1 MKDSELGPRA
11 GDLAEPRS
19 RRERPI
25 TRTRISGRRPGS
37 GRSLRWILIAALF
50 AVILSACGSSS
61 SSSAGGSSSSSS
73 GSSSSGGSSGGTITL
88 GVISDQTGPTS
99 ATQVPFLN
107 GIETYISKTNAA
119 GGVNGQKIKLDLC
132 DEKYDVTAGLA
143 CYQTLVKQDHVSALV
158 GSLNDSDV
166 QAALIPKITQD
177 QIPVIGAESTNQEAL
192 IPFNKYFFAMEC
204 PYPDQADVAVAYEKE
219 LTGVAA
225 PKVAS
230 MTLSV
235 SSGIEWSQ
243 LIKERVT
250 KAGGSLVGAFAIP
263 PTSTNADVVVQKI
276 AALHPN
282 WITVHGGPNISEI
295 LLKSMQ
301 KFGVQI
307 PVIGIFATG
316 GHLPFQAVSPTY
328 AKLFHY
334 VNCYTPAD
342 VTGPGTTQMVA
353 DAQKYGGYGAEAQT
367 NDPFTNGYVVGMT
380 TVAGL
385 KNIPS
390 GTKVDSAS
398 IVTGMEKVN
407 NLDTMD
413 LSPNVTFGPNLR
425 VGVLGLRPYG
435 WDTTTKKIV
444 AVGTYD
450 HYKSAI
456 TGEWLPPQS
465 KYVLSSSSG

>member
-1 MKDSELGPRA
+1 MKDSGLSVRTG
-11 GDLAEPRS
+11 GGSGS
-19 RRERPI
+19 RRGQPAKR
-25 TRTRISGRRPGS
+25 SGVL
-37 GRSLRWILIAALF
+37 RSVRWTVMAAACVAL
-50 AVILSACGSSS
+50 LGACGSSS
-61 SSSAGGSSSSSS
+61 SNSAGGS
-73 GSSSSGGSSGGTITL
+73 GGSGGSSGSGGSGSITL

-99 ATQVPFLN
+99 ATQLPFLH
-107 GIETYISKTNAA
+107 GIQTYINKTNAA
-119 GGVNGQKIKLDLC
+119 GGVNGHKIVLDTC
-132 DEKYDVTAGLA
+132 DEKYDVQAGLA
-143 CYQTLVKQDHVSALV
+143 CYQKLVKQDKVAALV

-166 QAALIPKITQD
+166 QSALVPKITQD

-204 PYPDQADVAVAYEKE
+204 PYPDQADVAVAYENK
-219 LTGVAA
+219 LTNTTA

-235 SSGIEWSQ
+235 SSGIEWSN
-243 LIKERVT
+243 LIKSRVT
-250 KAGGSLVGAFAIP
+250 KEGGSLVGAFPIP
-263 PTSTNADVVVQKI
+263 PTATNADVVVQKI

-301 KFGVQI
+301 KFGVKI
-307 PVIGIFATG
+307 PVVGIFATG
-316 GHLPFQAVSPTY
+316 GHLPFQSVSPTY
-328 AKLFHY
+328 ANLFHY

-342 VTGPGTTQMVA
+342 VSGPGTTQMLS
-353 DAQKYGGYGAEAQT
+353 DAKTSGFGAEAQT

-390 GTKVDSAS
+390 GTKVDSAA
-398 IVTGMEKVN
+398 IVTGMEKVQ
-407 NLDTMD
+407 NLDTMG

-435 WDTTTKKIV
+435 YDAATKKIV

-450 HYKSAI
+450 TYKSAL

-465 KYVLSSSSG
+465 KYALKQ

>member
-1 MKDSELGPRA
+1 M
-11 GDLAEPRS
+11 
-19 RRERPI
+19 
-25 TRTRISGRRPGS
+25 
-37 GRSLRWILIAALF
+37 IAAVA

-61 SSSAGGSSSSSS
+61 SSSAGSGGS
-73 GSSSSGGSSGGTITL
+73 GTAASSSGGSSSSSGTINL

-99 ATQVPFLN
+99 ATQLPFLH
-107 GIETYISKTNAA
+107 GIETYINKTNAQ
-119 GGVNGQKIKLDLC
+119 GGVNGQKIHLDLC

-143 CYQTLVKQDHVSALV
+143 CYQTLVKQDKVSALV

-177 QIPVIGAESTNQEAL
+177 KIPVIGAESTNQEAL

-204 PYPDQADVAVAYEKE
+204 PYPDQADVAVQYEKE

-250 KAGGSLVGAFAIP
+250 KAGGSLVGAFPIP
-263 PTSTNADVVVQKI
+263 PTATNADVVVQKM
-276 AALHPN
+276 AALHPT

-301 KFGVQI
+301 KFGLQV
-307 PVIGIFATG
+307 PVVGIFATG
-316 GHLPFQAVSPTY
+316 GHLPFQSVSPTY

-367 NDPFTNGYVVGMT
+367 NDPFTNGYVVGMA

-425 VGVLGLRPYG
+425 VGVIGLRPYG
-435 WDTTTKKIV
+435 WDATTKKIV

-465 KYVLSSSSG
+465 KYVLSSSAG